1 MKKTNIIVFATSLL
15 LATISTQAQAWTR
28 YGGENSCG
36 TVFQQKDEAYMAF
49 QYKAW
54 VFGFISAA
62 NEMTQTT
69 YSDAPDEGG
78 IWQAII
84 LHCQNNPLDNL
95 YDATVEVWVQ
105 LLQRNQ

>member
-1 MKKTNIIVFATSLL
+1 MKKISITVFATSLL

-36 TVFQQKDEAYMAF
+36 TVFQQKDEPTFAY

-62 NEMTQTT
+62 NELTQTT
-69 YSDAPDEGG
+69 LSNAPDEGG

>member
-1 MKKTNIIVFATSLL
+1 MKKISITVFATSLL

-36 TVFQQKDEAYMAF
+36 TVFEQKDEATFAF

-69 YSDAPDEGG
+69 YSDAPDGGG

-84 LHCQNNPLDNL
+84 LHCQNNPLNNL